1 MNESSPFNPQQHLNV
16 SDGSSI
22 KDSQLGGIAGQ
33 DLNVTQIQGSVVNLS
48 IYDRIDGS
56 KAVIK
61 PKFLTRYEYRQRQAL
76 LRNIKK
82 IWITDYLKKSLH
94 SKALIELQLEARPDV
109 VPGRI
114 TNTDEFPEEHSQPL
128 SEKTSAIHL
137 FKETE
142 EGETL
147 LILGE
152 PGSGKTTILLRIAQD
167 LITQAEKNVGQFIPV
182 VLNLS
187 SWASERQSIGDW
199 LVQEL
204 DSKYLVPKAL
214 SKKWIENQDLILL
227 LDGLDEVKANRREA
241 CVQAVNEFRKSHGLT
256 QIVISSRIRD
266 YEALSSRL
274 QVQSAVCLKSLT
286 QEQIKQYLDRAGGQ
300 LEGVKTLLQEDEALH
315 ELAKSPL
322 TLSVI
327 ALAYRG
333 IPAEELPH
341 YGSIEERRKR
351 LFDAYIERMFR
362 RKEVEKKYPNYGSI
376 EERRKHLLDAYIE
389 RMFRRKGVEKKYP
402 KAKVK
407 HYLSWLAQELNRT
420 SQSIFLIEHM
430 QPSWLPSNQ
439 RRKYQWGNVIT
450 FIIATFFIFLF
461 TNYIP
466 QNISIISTGEQ
477 IHHLVLERIIKSI
490 FIGLWIFGFNQKEIK
505 TFETIK
511 SPFQLIRILTV
522 SKALMT
528 TKNILCQSFLYSL
541 IYGAYCA
548 TLSGLYVW
556 TQPSLIK
563 PSNPEFAWV
572 IGIIIG
578 LIVGPIIGF
587 ITGFLGHYSGISGLI
602 FSLIYSV
609 YFYFIEDPQKFIQ
622 NDKPETLFVRAAL
635 GYLIGIILGLLARFG
650 KNKSIIFGIIVSLSY
665 GLLYLDEN
673 LYADFSKNESN
684 SVPTERRIL
693 EGLNDGLF
701 PGMFT
706 GLFVHWTEGMQGPE
720 IETKIEPNQG
730 IWKSASSAM
739 FIGIIVTPVFGVIHG
754 PIYLMAKKFNLFL
767 LVLNALSF
775 GAFIGLVSGGG
786 QACIRHFTLRFLL
799 WRKGNIP
806 WNYVRFLDYATDL
819 IFLQKVGGGYIFIHR
834 MLMEHFAQMSGQEA
848 TQLTTEEG

>member
-1 MNESSPFNPQQHLNV
+1 MSESSPLNPQQHLNV

-48 IYDRIDGS
+48 IHDWIDGS
-56 KAVIK
+56 KAVMK

-76 LRNIKK
+76 LTKIKK
-82 IWITDYLKKSLH
+82 DWITDVLEKSLH
-94 SKALIELQLEARPDV
+94 SKALIELQQEARPDV
-109 VPGRI
+109 VPSRI

-137 FKETE
+137 FKEIE
-142 EGETL
+142 EGKTL

-152 PGSGKTTILLRIAQD
+152 PGSGKTTTLLRIAQD

-204 DSKYLVPKAL
+204 DSLYLVPKAL

-256 QIVISSRIRD
+256 QIVISSRIQD

-274 QVQSAVCLKSLT
+274 QVQSAVCLKLLT
-286 QEQIKQYLDRAGGQ
+286 QEQIKQYLDRAGSQ
-300 LEGVKTLLQEDEALH
+300 LEGVKTLLQEDEALQ

-322 TLSVI
+322 ILSVI

-333 IPAEELPH
+333 KPAEELPH
-341 YGSIEERRKR
+341 
-351 LFDAYIERMFR
+351 
-362 RKEVEKKYPNYGSI
+362 YGSI

-420 SQSIFLIEHM
+420 SQSVFLIERM
-430 QPSWLPSNQ
+430 QPNWLPSNE

-450 FIIATFFIFLF
+450 FLIASLFFKYLLKDYSPTS
-461 TNYIP
+461 TN
-466 QNISIISTGEQ
+466 Q
-477 IHHLVLERIIKSI
+477 IHPVQLDPIHLVALNVFRLL
-490 FIGLWIFGFNQKEIK
+490 FLGLVLFGFNQKEIK

-511 SPFQLIRILTV
+511 SPFQLIKKLTFPGFWRR
-522 SKALMT
+522 
-528 TKNILCQSFLYSL
+528 TKKVFCQSLLYSL
-541 IYGAYCA
+541 VYGVYCA
-548 TLSGLYVW
+548 TLLGFCF
-556 TQPSLIK
+556 QNKPSLVELF
-563 PSNPEFAWV
+563 NPTERLI
-572 IGIIIG
+572 IGIIFG

-587 ITGFLGHYSGISGLI
+587 LTGFFGHYSGISGLI
-602 FSLIYSV
+602 FSLIYSI
-609 YFYFIEDPQKFIQ
+609 YFYQSQEMLHWSQGRFSGMQVSRFESLLLGAF
-622 NDKPETLFVRAAL
+622 L
-635 GYLIGIILGLLARFG
+635 GYLMGIIVGLLTRFG
-650 KNKSIIFGIIVSLSY
+650 KPESILFGTITSLSY
-665 GLLYLDEN
+665 GLFVFLDPS
-673 LYADFSKNESN
+673 LYAYFFKINLTDQWLRLF
-684 SVPTERRIL
+684 V
-693 EGLNDGLF
+693 GLNSGLII
-701 PGMFT
+701 GMFL
-706 GLFVHWTEGMQGPE
+706 GLLAHWTEGMQGPE
-720 IETKIEPNQG
+720 IETKIKPNQG
-730 IWKSASSAM
+730 IWKSASSAI
-739 FIGIIVTPVFGVIHG
+739 FIGIIVALVLGVIEILWSWKFSK
-754 PIYLMAKKFNLFL
+754 PINWFS
-767 LVLNALSF
+767 LVLRALNWV
-775 GAFIGLVSGGG
+775 AFIGLVNGGG
-786 QACIRHFTLRFLL
+786 QACIRHFTLRFILY
-799 WRKGNIP
+799 RKGNIP
-806 WNYVRFLDYATDL
+806 WNYARFLDYATDR

-834 MLMEHFAQMSGQEA
+834 MLMEHFAQMSDQEV
-848 TQLTTEEG
+848 TQLTTEES

>member
-1 MNESSPFNPQQHLNV
+1 MNESSPFNPQQYLNV
-16 SDGSSI
+16 SDGGSI

-33 DLNVTQIQGSVVNLS
+33 DLNVTQTQIQGSIVNLS
-48 IYDRIDGS
+48 IYDRINGS

-61 PKFLTRYEYRQRQAL
+61 PKSLTRQERRQRQAL

-82 IWITDYLKKSLH
+82 IWITGYLKKSLH
-94 SKALIELQLEARPDV
+94 SKALIELQLEARPEV

-137 FKETE
+137 FRETE

-152 PGSGKTTILLRIAQD
+152 PGSGKTTTLLRIAQD

-182 VLNLS
+182 VFNLS

-204 DSKYLVPKAL
+204 NSQYLVPKAL

-241 CVQAVNEFRKSHGLT
+241 CVQAINEFRKSHGLT

-286 QEQIKQYLDRAGGQ
+286 QEQIKQYLDRAGSQ
-300 LEGVKTLLQEDEALH
+300 LEGVETLLQEDEALQ

-322 TLSVI
+322 ILSVI

-341 YGSIEERRKR
+341 
-351 LFDAYIERMFR
+351 
-362 RKEVEKKYPNYGSI
+362 YGSI

-420 SQSIFLIEHM
+420 SQSIFLIERM
-430 QPSWLPSNQ
+430 QPSCLPSNE

-450 FIIATFFIFLF
+450 FVIASFFIFLF
-461 TNYIP
+461 MQYIP
-466 QNISIISTGEQ
+466 QTIGIIPSGDQ
-477 IHHLVLERIIKSI
+477 KHYLVLEKIVKSI
-490 FIGLWIFGFNQKEIK
+490 FIGLFIFGFNQKEIK

-511 SPFQLIRILTV
+511 SPFHLIRRLTA
-522 SKALMT
+522 SRALMT
-528 TKNILCQSFLYSL
+528 TKKILCQSFLYSL
-541 IYGAYCA
+541 IYGVSWAIF
-548 TLSGLYVW
+548 LVFIFSFFQVDD
-556 TQPSLIK
+556 LI
-563 PSNPEFAWV
+563 NYLRY
-572 IGIIIG
+572 GIVIG
-578 LIVGPIIGF
+578 LIVGAISGF
-587 ITGFLGHYSGISGLI
+587 FGHYSGISGLI
-602 FSLIYSV
+602 FPLVYSV
-609 YFYFIEDPQKFIQ
+609 YFYFSEDMQKLLQ
-622 NDKPETLFVRAAL
+622 NDNELESLFKSLFIKAAL
-635 GYLIGIILGLLARFG
+635 GYLVGIIFGLLARFG
-650 KNKSIIFGIIVSLSY
+650 KPESIIFGIIVSLSY
-665 GLLYLDEN
+665 GLLYLDPSFYTYSSDN
-673 LYADFSKNESN
+673 KSNPVPNEWL
-684 SVPTERRIL
+684 RLL
-693 EGLNDGLF
+693 EGLNSGLF
-701 PGMFT
+701 GGMIL
-706 GLFVHWTEGMQGPE
+706 GLLVHWTEGMQGPE
-720 IETKIEPNQG
+720 IETKIKPNQG

-739 FIGIIVTPVFGVIHG
+739 FIGIIVT
-754 PIYLMAKKFNLFL
+754 
-767 LVLNALSF
+767 LVLGVVFKLLLPSDRFSWVFAALSG
-775 GAFIGLVSGGG
+775 GALIGLINGGG

-806 WNYVRFLDYATDL
+806 WNYFRFLDYATDR

-834 MLMEHFAQMSGQEA
+834 MLMEHFAQMSDQEA